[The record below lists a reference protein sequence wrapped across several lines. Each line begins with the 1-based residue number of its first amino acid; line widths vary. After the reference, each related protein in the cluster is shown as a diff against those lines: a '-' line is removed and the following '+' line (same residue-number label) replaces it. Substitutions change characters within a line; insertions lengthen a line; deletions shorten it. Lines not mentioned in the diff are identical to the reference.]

1 MAYPTITDL
10 KLLLNITNTNEDSL
24 LTQINTGAKEFAE
37 RHAGRVFESAS
48 AARSFPLIP
57 RYIDGT
63 KRLLTTKGMDFTS
76 VSSLVNADGSTIA
89 STDYTL
95 LPVGALV
102 DNQPYYQIRLT
113 DASGLTFTGDGLV
126 VVTAAWGFDTA
137 CPAPIFTAILELGAL
152 TYRARMTGNAGAVQQ
167 IGQAGLI
174 VQPGGIPATIT
185 ETLDLYRRA

>member
-10 KLLLNITNTNEDSL
+10 KLLLGITASSENTL
-24 LTQINTGAKEFAE
+24 LTQINDGAKEYAE
-37 RHAGRVFESAS
+37 RRTGRVFESAS
-48 AARSFPLIP
+48 AARSFPLMP

-63 KRLLTTKGMDFTS
+63 KRLLTTRGMDFTS
-76 VSSLVNADGSTIA
+76 VSSLVNADGSTIS

-102 DNQPYYQIRLT
+102 DNKPYYQIRLT
-113 DASGLTFTGDGLV
+113 DASGLTFSGDGLV
-126 VVTAAWGFDTA
+126 VVTAAWGFDTT
-137 CPAPIFTAILELGAL
+137 CPAPVFTAIMELGAI

-167 IGQAGLI
+167 IGQQGLI

-185 ETLDLYRRA
+185 DVLDAYRRA